1 MDVGDK
7 KEYLIPRGKHIN
19 VYEGDYIR
27 AGEPLIG
34 GADLGVETGQTEGGR
49 GRVAIAE
56 RLQINDARGSGE
68 GGGGRGAIADLRAT
82 V

>member
-1 MDVGDK
+1 MDVGEK

-34 GADLGVETGQTEGGR
+34 GSAIPQDILNIKGEVALARIWWMRSRKSTGCRACGSTTS
-49 GRVAIAE
+49 ISKSSC
-56 RLQINDARGSGE
+56 AR
-68 GGGGRGAIADLRAT
+68 
-82 V
+82 